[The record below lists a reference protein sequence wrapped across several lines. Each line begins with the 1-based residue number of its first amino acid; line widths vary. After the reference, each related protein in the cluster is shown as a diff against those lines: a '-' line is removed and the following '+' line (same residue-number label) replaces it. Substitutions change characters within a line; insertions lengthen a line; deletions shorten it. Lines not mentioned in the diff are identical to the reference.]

1 MEGASG
7 TSYVGMNHQLK
18 GVIGKYFVECNGKAK
33 NDTPWRS
40 NSKIRQEQSDG
51 TSLLRVGVHQ
61 VASLPAAS
69 NLTHVYGAYVP
80 ENSNGSD
87 HTYEGNQVGL
97 DAPFIRNVD
106 ENYPSSPGRSDMQGE
121 GN

>member
-40 NSKIRQEQSDG
+40 NSKIR
-51 TSLLRVGVHQ
+51 
-61 VASLPAAS
+61 
-69 NLTHVYGAYVP
+69 
-80 ENSNGSD
+80 
-87 HTYEGNQVGL
+87 HTYSAHVMMY
-97 DAPFIRNVD
+97 R
-106 ENYPSSPGRSDMQGE
+106 
-121 GN
+121 